1 MTFTLAARREL
12 LKYAFQSRKVVLMN
26 LSEGSGG
33 DAGVEK
39 RLVGSVVG
47 RGRRWDG

>member
-1 MTFTLAARREL
+1 
-12 LKYAFQSRKVVLMN
+12 MN

-47 RGRRWDG
+47 RGEKVGRIERATLTCVHNHV